1 MYVLKSLILYTQQN
15 EEKSLSLFDHTSV
28 TVKLKLST
36 LFKINEFFLPQDTV
50 KSFKFVWASFLG
62 S

>member
-1 MYVLKSLILYTQQN
+1 MYVLKSLVLYTQQN

-28 TVKLKLST
+28 TVKLKPST
-36 LFKINEFFLPQDTV
+36 FFKINGFFLPQDTV
-50 KSFKFVWASFLG
+50 KSFKLVWANFLG

>member
-1 MYVLKSLILYTQQN
+1 MYVLKSLVLYTQQN

-36 LFKINEFFLPQDTV
+36 FFKINEFSLPQDTV
-50 KSFKFVWASFLG
+50 KSFKLVWANFLG